1 MDFETFLQQLPALL
15 KDGNNLY
22 CVLYAVA
29 TCILTQITKKIF
41 VNKVKVEVLHKF
53 DLASLLPFLFGTV
66 FAALDLVFV
75 QKMPFSWRFAV
86 QLIISAATVGAL
98 ASVIFKAVSSLSG
111 GSIKSLMKDD
121 VFGVFY
127 TQLLYFGNVRKQL
140 LDKQLKLKDFVGQ
153 VKLLVQN
160 AKTIYGGEDADA
172 VKKDKLHRLLVGI
185 IDNDSIA
192 ACVDVLHNALIA
204 VCVKRDDVKPA
215 ADNK

>member
-1 MDFETFLQQLPALL
+1 MDFETFLQQLPILL

-22 CVLYAVA
+22 CLLYAVA

-53 DLASLLPFLFGTV
+53 NLASLLPFLFGTV
-66 FAALDLVFV
+66 FAVLDLVFV
-75 QKMPFSWRFAV
+75 QKMPFSWRFVAQIV
-86 QLIISAATVGAL
+86 LSAATVGAL
-98 ASVIFKAVSSLSG
+98 ASVIFRAVSSLTG
-111 GSIKSLMKDD
+111 GNLKSLMKDD

-127 TQLLYFGNVRKQL
+127 TQLLYFGTVRKQL
-140 LDKQLKLKDFVGQ
+140 LDKQLKLKDFVAE

-160 AKTIYGGEDADA
+160 AKNIYAAEDADA

-192 ACVDVLHNALIA
+192 ACVDVLHNALCA
-204 VCVKRDDVKPA
+204 VCKKGEDKPVT
-215 ADNK
+215 DNK